1 MWSFVIPSYHK
12 ASLELGPHYIQISCY
27 SSPFS
32 FYCIKACTIAHTH
45 QSHSDEYFIYK
56 NQFSLREM
64 DGDLFD
70 APCVYVIVNSKVSYN
85 ATCWWCASPR
95 QHLYTS
101 VHLTIRYHSHWCV
114 NMVPRLQIIDVY
126 LSKNIQFTASIPKNC
141 SLKGF
146 DPDFFSWRPL
156 L

>member
-1 MWSFVIPSYHK
+1 MSLCCYDKLIMIPSYHK

-32 FYCIKACTIAHTH
+32 FYCIKACTITHTH

-95 QHLYTS
+95 QHPYTS
-101 VHLTIRYHSHWCV
+101 VLHDVKCISQSGTI
-114 NMVPRLQIIDVY
+114 PIDV
-126 LSKNIQFTASIPKNC
+126 
-141 SLKGF
+141 
-146 DPDFFSWRPL
+146 
-156 L
+156 